1 MGENLLD
8 SKTLKQ
14 RDVKIGRKI
23 QDSWT
28 IKRSD
33 PCRRSNFQL
42 KRIASQEIEKRG
54 EKIVEEM
61 IHNISQNRRK
71 RTSIEQ
77 EPAKCWVQ

>member
-8 SKTLKQ
+8 SKTLKP

-28 IKRSD
+28 TKRSD
-33 PCRRSNFQL
+33 PCKRSNFQL
-42 KRIASQEIEKRG
+42 IRIASLETKKRG

-61 IHNISQNRRK
+61 IEEYFPK
-71 RTSIEQ
+71 
-77 EPAKCWVQ
+77 